1 MIRNILKSSDLN
13 RICGLLG
20 LCPTAQANWSLEQ
33 GTLFT
38 LAKNLASAFL
48 AGHRGIKHR
57 IQKLVSMLYEKAQ
70 ATRGISWLW
79 LQVRNGV
86 CLDQPNATTNA
97 AKLARDQKICAA
109 VLMILAAQLET
120 GMLKVRIDNRGIT
133 NVQAQP
139 VRARQI

>member
-20 LCPTAQANWSLEQ
+20 LCPTAQANWSLDQ
-33 GTLFT
+33 SKLFT
-38 LAKNLASAFL
+38 LARELASAFL

-57 IQKLVSMLYEKAQ
+57 LQQLVSMLYEKAQ

-86 CLDQPNATTNA
+86 CLGEPKDAANA

-109 VLMILAAQLET
+109 VLMILAAQLQT
-120 GMLKVRIDNRGIT
+120 GTLKVRIDNRGIT